1 MNASRVALVAGLA
14 VASSACIGKR
24 GAEDGGAAKKAAP
37 VAKADAKFDSEAK
50 AEPEV
55 KADAKAEPD
64 EPAKNELV
72 ARKQT
77 PNGRE
82 EFQSIRPEA
91 AQLETG
97 DFVFVQSRSREATSL
112 GAAMKGKYN
121 HVGIV
126 FVNSD
131 GPQVIAAEDSVRQL
145 PYDAFVRK
153 HGATRIAFKRLTDA
167 SKVTKESLRPLQ
179 IFSFSARGSGYDFA
193 FSWDDDKLYLSE
205 YVHKAFG
212 KVEGVDLGTKVTLES
227 LGLSDE
233 LAKRLAGKSGAV
245 LDPKTEVVTPMSIF
259 EDEDLKTVWERQ
271 G

>member
-1 MNASRVALVAGLA
+1 MNASKLALVAGLA
-14 VASSACIGKR
+14 LASSACIGKR
-24 GAEDGGAAKKAAP
+24 GAEDGAAHKQAAP
-37 VAKADAKFDSEAK
+37 VAVAK

-55 KADAKAEPD
+55 KADIKAEP
-64 EPAKNELV
+64 EPPTKELM
-72 ARKQT
+72 KE

-82 EFQSIRPEA
+82 EFQSTRPEA

-97 DFVFVQSRSREATSL
+97 DIVFVQSRTKEATSL
-112 GAAMKGKYN
+112 GAAMKGEYN

-131 GPQVIAAEDSVRQL
+131 GPQVIAAEDSLRQL
-145 PYDAFVRK
+145 PYDMFVRR
-153 HGATRIAFKRLTDA
+153 HGAKKIAFKRLADA

-179 IFSFSARGSGYDFA
+179 IFSFSARGNGYDFA
-193 FSWDDDKLYLSE
+193 FAWDDDKLYSSE
-205 YVHKAFG
+205 YVHKAFS

-233 LAKRLAGKSGAV
+233 LAKKLAAKLGAEI
-245 LDPKTEVVTPMSIF
+245 DPKTEVVTPMSIF
-259 EDEDLKTVWERQ
+259 EDDDLKTVWELR

>member
-1 MNASRVALVAGLA
+1 MAP
-14 VASSACIGKR
+14 
-24 GAEDGGAAKKAAP
+24 KKAAP
-37 VAKADAKFDSEAK
+37 VAKADAKFDSDAK

-55 KADAKAEPD
+55 KAGAEAEPA
-64 EPAKNELV
+64 EPPTKELV
-72 ARKQT
+72 KK

-82 EFQSIRPEA
+82 EFQSTRPES

-97 DFVFVQSRSREATSL
+97 DIVFIQSRSKEATSL

-131 GPQVIAAEDSVRQL
+131 GPQVIAAEDSLRQL
-145 PYDAFVRK
+145 PYDKFIRK

-167 SKVTKESLRPLQ
+167 SKLTKENLRPMQ
-179 IFSFSARGSGYDFA
+179 IFSFSARGNGYDFA
-193 FSWDDDKLYLSE
+193 FAWDDDKLYSSE

-233 LAKRLAGKSGAV
+233 LAKKLAKKSGAE